1 MDKAILLKNFSRFAS
16 LYDKY
21 ADVQKVPA
29 LKLLDGL
36 KKRKISSIL
45 EIGCGSGN
53 YTLLLREKFGSAEL
67 KAVDISKEM
76 VVIAG
81 EKLKNK
87 GVEFIV
93 QDAENF
99 NLSSRFDLI
108 TSNACFQWFDDME
121 KALIKYKQWLNQGGI
136 ISFSVF
142 GPETFCE
149 LSAALKDVARNASIQ
164 AGDFISIATIKRI
177 LADNFKE
184 IKIEEI
190 RREETFSHLKSLLDK
205 IRYSG
210 IRGRGV
216 QEKIF
221 FGRDFLN
228 KLERAYLER
237 FKKIIATYQI
247 FVCWGAR

>member
-29 LKLLDGL
+29 LRLLDGL

-53 YTLLLREKFGSAEL
+53 YTLMLREKFGATEL

-76 VVIAG
+76 VEIAS

-108 TSNACFQWFDDME
+108 TSNACFQWFDNLE

-136 ISFSVF
+136 ISFSTF
-142 GPETFCE
+142 GPETFYE
-149 LSAALKDVARNASIQ
+149 LNDALKDVSINAEIQ
-164 AGDFISIATIKRI
+164 ADGFMPIATIKRI
-177 LADNFKE
+177 LLENFKE
-184 IKIEEI
+184 VRIEEI
-190 RREETFSHLKSLLDK
+190 RHEESFPNLKELLDK
-205 IRYSG
+205 IKYSG
-210 IRGRGV
+210 IRGKGIK
-216 QEKIF
+216 EKVF
-221 FGRDFLN
+221 FGPDFLK
-228 KLERAYLER
+228 KLEVAYLKK
-237 FKKIIATYQI
+237 FKKIKATYQI
-247 FVCWGAR
+247 FVCWGVR

>member
-1 MDKAILLKNFSRFAS
+1 MDKAILIKNFSRFAR
-16 LYDKY
+16 LYDQY
-21 ADVQKVPA
+21 ANVQKLSA
-29 LKLLDGL
+29 LRLLEGI
-36 KKRKISSIL
+36 KERSFSSIL

-53 YTLLLREKFGSAEL
+53 YTFLLREKFAGAKIS
-67 KAVDISKEM
+67 AVDISREM
-76 VVIAG
+76 VKIAG
-81 EKLKNK
+81 EKLKNR
-87 GVEFIV
+87 GVEFMV

-99 NLSSRFDLI
+99 NLRASFDLI
-108 TSNACFQWFDDME
+108 TSNACFQWFDDLE
-121 KALIKYKQWLNQGGI
+121 KALIRYKKWLNQDGI
-136 ISFSVF
+136 ISFSIF

-149 LSAALKDVARNASIQ
+149 LNSALKDVVSNAMIP
-164 AGDFISIATIKRI
+164 ADGFMPAERI
-177 LADNFKE
+177 ERTLTENFKAV
-184 IKIEEI
+184 KIEEI

-216 QEKIF
+216 QEKVF